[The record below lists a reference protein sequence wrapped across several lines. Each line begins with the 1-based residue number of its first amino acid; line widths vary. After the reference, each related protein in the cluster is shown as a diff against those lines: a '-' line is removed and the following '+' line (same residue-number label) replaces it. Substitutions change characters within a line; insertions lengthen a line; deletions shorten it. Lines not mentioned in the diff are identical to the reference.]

1 MTSRSTPTCGTGSIA
16 LPHVT
21 IDDGAHVA
29 EHSLEVHLPFLQ
41 RTLSAFTV
49 LPLVVGAARP
59 DHVAAVLD
67 AVWGGPETL
76 LVISSDLSH
85 YESHDAATAH
95 DERTVAAILGGRSE
109 DLGRD
114 DACGR
119 IPIAGLMQAAPRHVL
134 RPIMLD
140 RRTSGDTAGPR
151 DRVVGYAAIAYV

>member
-1 MTSRSTPTCGTGSIA
+1 MG
-16 LPHVT
+16 
-21 IDDGAHVA
+21 

-49 LPLVVGAARP
+49 LPLVVGAAPP

-85 YESHDAATAH
+85 YESHDAATAPRRAH
-95 DERTVAAILGGRSE
+95 RRGDPRGTLGATSA
-109 DLGRD
+109 RD

-119 IPIAGLMQAAPRHVL
+119 IPVAGLMQAAARHVL